1 MESEMTRQRVLKT
14 ITGKAFRSSMAISS
28 SSVGKSD
35 AKRVENQQEN
45 QVQNQLENQL
55 DNQQEDYLENQLQ
68 NQIDIQVDVQ
78 ESADDS
84 GMLTETSEDEYEYDI
99 F

>member
-1 MESEMTRQRVLKT
+1 
-14 ITGKAFRSSMAISS
+14 MAISS

-35 AKRVENQQEN
+35 AKRVE
-45 QVQNQLENQL
+45 
-55 DNQQEDYLENQLQ
+55 NQQEDYLENQLQ